1 MLQHE
6 EATRIQLGFDGD
18 ETLYQVFE
26 CMSGEEQQAQ
36 AQSWIDWLDQVRPSP
51 CSLLVCR

>member
-18 ETLYQVFE
+18 ETLHQVFE

-36 AQSWIDWLDQVRPSP
+36 AQSWIDWLDQVHLSRF
-51 CSLLVCR
+51 SLLVCR